1 MERFKFD
8 NARKQITLKDRVS
21 FGKVKVVKAKDLEY
35 FTQSNNF
42 DKHLSEYYN
51 KGGLTYVF
59 SNPVKEQEEDYEMTI
74 KSKIATDE
82 ELKNRYFAGMDE
94 ARKIEIQEIK
104 EEYGL

>member
-35 FTQSNNF
+35 FTQSNQF

-51 KGGLTYVF
+51 RGGLTYVF
-59 SNPVKEQEEDYEMTI
+59 SSPKKEEEVIDVEITSKMQVDEDLKARYYAGLSEEE
-74 KSKIATDE
+74 KIA
-82 ELKNRYFAGMDE
+82 
-94 ARKIEIQEIK
+94 IQEVK
-104 EEYGL
+104 DEYGL